1 MRTRKTTLAAATAAT
16 TLLLASPAL
25 AQTEVQWWH
34 AMGGSLGELLENIT
48 DGFNA
53 SQDDYVVNPVYKG
66 EYNETMTGAI
76 AAFRAGEQPHIVQIF
91 EVGTATMMAAEGA
104 IRPVYEVMEN
114 SEIEF
119 DPDAYLP
126 AVTGYYTTTEG
137 DMLSMPFNSSTP
149 VMFYN
154 KDAFE
159 EAGLDPEEPPRTWP
173 ELEEASQKLLDA
185 GYECGFTTG
194 WPSWVQLE
202 NFSALHNVPF
212 VSGENG
218 FASTDI
224 EALFNSDLHKK
235 HIGKMVE
242 WQESGV
248 FSYGGRYSDS
258 RPKFVSGECAMYTD
272 SSANRASLVAG
283 IEDFEFGMA
292 MLPYWPDAEGAPQ
305 NSIIGGASLWVLEG
319 HPDEEYEAVAAF
331 FEYLSSPEVQAEWHQ
346 ESGYLPI
353 TQAAFELTEEQGYYE
368 ENPGADVSVEQM
380 NLNEPTENSK
390 GLRIGNFLQI
400 RDIINEELEAAFSGD
415 KSASDALDEAV
426 ERANGELEK
435 FHRQNN

>member
-1 MRTRKTTLAAATAAT
+1 MRSKKTTLATATAISA
-16 TLLLASPAL
+16 LFLASPAM
-25 AQTEVQWWH
+25 AQTEIQWWH
-34 AMGGSLGELLENIT
+34 AMGGSLGELLESIT
-48 DGFNA
+48 QDFNE

-76 AAFRAGEQPHIVQIF
+76 AAFRAGEQPHIVQIY

-104 IRPVYEVMEN
+104 IRPVYEVMEK
-114 SEIEF
+114 SEVEF

-137 DMLSMPFNSSTP
+137 DMLSLPFNSSTP

-159 EAGLDPEEPPRTWP
+159 EAGLDPEQPPRTWP
-173 ELEEASQKLLDA
+173 EVEEYSQALLDA

-212 VSGENG
+212 ASKENG
-218 FASTDI
+218 FAGTDI
-224 EALFNSDLHKK
+224 EALFNSDLHKH
-235 HIGKMVE
+235 HIGKLAE

-258 RPKFVSGECAMYTD
+258 QPKFIGGECPIYMD
-272 SSANRASLVAG
+272 SSASRAGLVSN
-283 IEDFEFGMA
+283 IEDFEFGVG
-292 MLPYWPDAEGAPQ
+292 MLPYWPDVEDAPQ

-319 HPDEEYEAVAAF
+319 HSEEEYEGVAAF
-331 FEYLSSPEVQAEWHQ
+331 FEHLSSPEVQAEWHQ
-346 ESGYLPI
+346 KSGYLPI
-353 TQAAFELTEEQGYYE
+353 TEAAFELTEEQGYYD
-368 ENPGADVSVEQM
+368 ENPGADISVEQM
-380 NLNEPTENSK
+380 NLNPPTEYSK
-390 GLRIGNFLQI
+390 GLRIGNFVQI
-400 RDIINEELEAAFSGD
+400 RDIINEELQATFADDKTAAE
-415 KSASDALDEAV
+415 ALDEAV
-426 ERANGELEK
+426 ERSNSQMDK